1 MASTFLLF
9 QLASIAALIGMTLGW
24 RGVMTKY
31 SGFYDLPTAW
41 SNVFWGILLGGVYG
55 RLIHDAVITP
65 YLSMF
70 LDDSQEVV
78 NPLNIII
85 LGVLASVAVHLL
97 LRRNR
102 VRKGSSQTTSGWA
115 LGLAVG
121 GMISMIMIYKTLEVR
136 EIFSF
141 NQINL
146 VITIA
151 GISIFSPR
159 CEALISSYHGHLML
173 RGKRWGAVLRSSFW
187 RCGYM
192 VMFPFAMINPLAW
205 IFIIPVTLIFTRN
218 SSTWIWDS
226 IPSEGKKRLRKIWAR
241 QARLEKQNDNLAK
254 KSEES
259 DDSSE

>member
-41 SNVFWGILLGGVYG
+41 SNIFWGLLLGGIYG
-55 RLIHDAVITP
+55 RLAHDSVIIP

-70 LDDSQEVV
+70 LDDSQQLV
-78 NPLNIII
+78 NPLNIVII
-85 LGVLASVAVHLL
+85 CVLASVASHLL
-97 LRRNR
+97 LRRDR

-121 GMISMIMIYKTLEVR
+121 GMVSMIMIYKTIEVR
-136 EIFSF
+136 DLFGF
-141 NQINL
+141 NYIQL
-146 VITIA
+146 AITIS
-151 GISIFSPR
+151 GIAIFSPR
-159 CEALISSYHGHLML
+159 CEALINSYHGHLML
-173 RGKRWGAVLRSSFW
+173 KGKRWGAVLRSSFW

-192 VMFPFAMINPLAW
+192 IMFPFAMINPQAW
-205 IFIIPVTLIFTRN
+205 IFIIPITLIFTRN
-218 SSTWIWDS
+218 SNNWIWES

-241 QARLEKQNDNLAK
+241 QARMEKNSTKEIVNKRQ
-254 KSEES
+254 S

>member
-24 RGVMTKY
+24 KGVMTKY

-55 RLIHDAVITP
+55 RLFHDAVITP

-78 NPLNIII
+78 NPLNLVI
-85 LGVLASVAVHLL
+85 LAVLASVAVHLL

-136 EIFSF
+136 DIFSF
-141 NQINL
+141 NEFGL

-151 GISIFSPR
+151 GISVLSPR

-205 IFIIPVTLIFTRN
+205 IFIIPMTLIFTRN
-218 SSTWIWDS
+218 SNNWIWES

-241 QARLEKQNDNLAK
+241 QARMQKENTISEKRNSQYD
-254 KSEES
+254 E
-259 DDSSE
+259 SSE

>member
-55 RLIHDAVITP
+55 RLVHDAVITP

-78 NPLNIII
+78 NPLNVVI
-85 LGVLASVAVHLL
+85 LGILASVAVHLL

-121 GMISMIMIYKTLEVR
+121 GMISMIMIYKTLEVKD
-136 EIFSF
+136 IFS
-141 NQINL
+141 
-146 VITIA
+146 
-151 GISIFSPR
+151 
-159 CEALISSYHGHLML
+159 Y
-173 RGKRWGAVLRSSFW
+173 K
-187 RCGYM
+187 
-192 VMFPFAMINPLAW
+192 
-205 IFIIPVTLIFTRN
+205 
-218 SSTWIWDS
+218 
-226 IPSEGKKRLRKIWAR
+226 
-241 QARLEKQNDNLAK
+241 
-254 KSEES
+254 S
-259 DDSSE
+259 DDFNINNYTFF